1 MSMAKQIYY
10 HNLKNRHRLNK
21 SVNERQIKNKDI
33 LLSYRWLLFLV
44 VVCRLAIYFLDK
56 FS

>member
-10 HNLKNRHRLNK
+10 HNLKNKHHLNSGVNKIK
-21 SVNERQIKNKDI
+21 SKNKYI
-33 LLSYRWLLFLV
+33 LISYRWLLFLV

>member
-10 HNLKNRHRLNK
+10 HNLKNRHHLNK
-21 SVNERQIKNKDI
+21 SVNEIQIKNKDI